1 MEVRRFSNDELTHHG
16 VKGMKWGIRRYQNP
30 DGSLTDAGRKKY
42 YKSDGTL
49 TRKGERQY
57 YQQHWDK
64 KIRETKG
71 KDKRTALLR
80 TEARKNNAKIRKD
93 VAVGAGAVGATVAGT
108 IAAIAASVANPAV
121 GLPIFGAVITG
132 GMSTFYGSI
141 GAGAYHSLSALAKN
155 QKLADVADK
164 YGIEDIKVRTQSN
177 K

>member
-1 MEVRRFSNDELTHHG
+1 MEVRKFLNDELTHHG
-16 VKGMKWGIRRYQNP
+16 IKGQKWGVRRYQNP

-57 YQQHWDK
+57 YQRHWDK
-64 KIRETKG
+64 KIKETKG

-93 VAVGAGAVGATVAGT
+93 IAVGVGSVAATIAGSIGAV
-108 IAAIAASVANPAV
+108 AASIANPAI
-121 GLPIFGAVITG
+121 GLPILGAVISG
-132 GMSTFYGSI
+132 GTATFYGSI
-141 GAGAYHSLSALAKN
+141 GAAAYHSLSASAKN

-164 YGIEDIKVRTQSN
+164 YGIEDIKARIQ